1 MQTPCHPLAL
11 ALLALSGIVG
21 CGGAT
26 APRGEASRS
35 AQNAPEDAALDS
47 AAALTRRAV
56 AMFGEVGPELGVEA
70 DGELTLR
77 PTRAPH
83 EGLQINLDRIWSHC
97 QREPDLC
104 EASLEGYV
112 RQVTRTL
119 RERAAQASAPADAG
133 QLLPVLR
140 PSAYAQMVQERT
152 GVAGVPFGADLVA
165 LVVLDSPT
173 TAQPVDTGLLSDL
186 GLSSEKAR
194 ATASSQ
200 LRRRFEGFASAV
212 QPPPEGALGRV
223 EPADYYTS
231 SLLLLEDDWARVA
244 ERFGRLLVS
253 VPDPSTLLYVD
264 GDNQEAAMALHLITR
279 SMYEAA
285 ERPLSAEVFAWTDE
299 GWRALSPAP

>member
-1 MQTPCHPLAL
+1 MKTFGHAL
-11 ALLALSGIVG
+11 HHSVLVTLVALGVVG

-26 APRGEASRS
+26 APRGEASPS
-35 AQNAPEDAALDS
+35 AEEEPLHS

-56 AMFGEVGPELGVEA
+56 AMFREVGPELGMEA
-70 DGELTLR
+70 DSELTLR

-83 EGLQINLDRIWSHC
+83 ESLRVNLDRIWSHR
-97 QREPDLC
+97 QREPDAC
-104 EASLEGYV
+104 EASLAGYV

-119 RERAAQASAPADAG
+119 RDRAAQASAPADAG

-140 PSAYAQMVQERT
+140 PTGYAQMVHERT
-152 GVAGVPFGADLVA
+152 GVAGVPFGAELVA
-165 LVVLDSPT
+165 LVMLDSPT
-173 TAQPVDTGLLSDL
+173 TAQPVDTDLLARL
-186 GLSSEKAR
+186 GLSSEEAR
-194 ATASSQ
+194 TAASSQ
-200 LRRRFEGFASAV
+200 LRRRFEGFGSAI

-264 GDNQEAAMALHLITR
+264 GDSQEAAMALLMITR